1 MAIKPLVNERELLAK
16 IAAGD
21 EHAFTILFDGYYNTL
36 GEYLYKLTE
45 SLVITQEI
53 IQDTFIKIWLKRGEL
68 LKVKNFSSY
77 IFIICRNQAYNELRK
92 KAMERTVLQ
101 SFGKMMASQTEAA
114 GETYRELIDTAVDKL
129 PPQAQKVYLMS
140 RDERLKYEEIGVIL
154 GISAETVK
162 KHIQYANKFITD
174 EIRSNMNI
182 VASIAI
188 FTLIL
193 LF

>member
-1 MAIKPLVNERELLAK
+1 MSANCWRKLLPAMNT
-16 IAAGD
+16 
-21 EHAFTILFDGYYNTL
+21 HSLF
-36 GEYLYKLTE
+36 
-45 SLVITQEI
+45 
-53 IQDTFIKIWLKRGEL
+53 L

>member
-53 IQDTFIKIWLKRGEL
+53 IQDAFIKIWLKRGEL

-92 KAMERTVLQ
+92 KAMERNVLQ

-114 GETYRELIDTAVDKL
+114 GDTYRELIDTAVDKL
-129 PPQAQKVYLMS
+129 PTQAQKVYLMS
-140 RDERLKYEEIGVIL
+140 RDERLKHEEIGFIL